1 MAKKFYV
8 VWAGRETGIFT
19 DWASCKRSVD
29 KFAGARYKSFPT
41 RAEAESAFGSGS
53 AGSRPA
59 AGGRPAVRKK
69 TGGGSGNGASAVKS
83 VTSLSNM
90 GNADVEIFCDGGC
103 DPNPGNAGSGSA
115 VYRDGK
121 LAELWFGL
129 YNPRG
134 TNNTAELNAL
144 HQSLLIA
151 EGVISENKS
160 VTIYCDSMYSINCIS
175 VWAYGWKKK
184 GWKKSTGEIKNLEM
198 IKEIHGLYDRIKG
211 DLQLFH
217 VKAHAGIEGNELA
230 DRMTMIAVDKKELAF
245 SQYSGDMD
253 VSALLRLRAG

>member
-19 DWASCKRSVD
+19 DWPTCKRSID

-41 RAEAESAFGSGS
+41 RSEAESAFGSAASVSKVS
-53 AGSRPA
+53 AGKVSGGKKKA
-59 AGGRPAVRKK
+59 A
-69 TGGGSGNGASAVKS
+69 SKS
-83 VTSLSNM
+83 VTSLAKM

-103 DPNPGNAGSGSA
+103 DPNPGKAGSGSA

-121 LAELWFGL
+121 LAELWYGL
-129 YNPRG
+129 FNPNG

-151 EGVISENKS
+151 EAAIAQSKS
-160 VTIYCDSMYSINCIS
+160 VIIYCDSMYSINCIS
-175 VWAYGWKKK
+175 LWAYSWKKK
-184 GWKKSTGEIKNLEM
+184 GWKKPSGEIKNLEL
-198 IKEIHGLYDRIKG
+198 IKEIHELYDRIKK
-211 DLQLFH
+211 DLQLLH

-230 DRMTMIAVDKKELAF
+230 DRMTMIAVDKKEVEF
-245 SQYSGDMD
+245 SLYDGEMDM
-253 VSALLRLRAG
+253 SALLSLRAG

>member
-19 DWASCKRSVD
+19 DWSTCKRSID

-53 AGSRPA
+53 AS
-59 AGGRPAVRKK
+59 
-69 TGGGSGNGASAVKS
+69 TGGSSSSSSSKASSSKKAASKS
-83 VTSLSNM
+83 VTSLAKM

-103 DPNPGNAGSGSA
+103 DPNPGRAGSGSA
-115 VYRDGK
+115 VYREGK
-121 LAELWFGL
+121 LAELWYGL
-129 YNPRG
+129 YNPNG

-151 EGVISENKS
+151 EAAIAQSKS
-160 VTIYCDSMYSINCIS
+160 VIIYCDSMYSINCIS
-175 VWAYGWKKK
+175 LWAYSWKKK
-184 GWKKSTGEIKNLEM
+184 GWKKPTGEIKNLEI
-198 IKEIHGLYDRIKG
+198 IKEIHTLYDRIKN
-211 DLQLFH
+211 DLQLLH

-230 DRMTMIAVDKKELAF
+230 DRMTMIAVDRKEVEF
-245 SQYSGDMD
+245 SLYDGEMDM
-253 VSALLRLRAG
+253 SALLSLRAG